1 MFTDNRAAVAH
12 FNRHMG
18 KAPNRLLNANGPWA
32 ELSDE
37 EKEEDILTADWVPN
51 RAMWR
56 AKGFKGRNHVIRL
69 NLL

>member
-1 MFTDNRAAVAH
+1 MIDNALAVKH

-18 KAPNRLLNANGPWA
+18 KAPNRMMNILGPWH

-51 RAMWR
+51 RAAWR
-56 AKGFKGRNHVIRL
+56 RLGFKGRNDAIRQ
-69 NLL
+69 NLQ